1 MEKVLKMMLNA
12 QKEMVLEKNAIE
24 INLEIISE
32 ALEETVC
39 ILQDLISEGKFEE
52 AKGLLDECSNIQQE
66 QEDLEILL
74 ANKQSDYAALTV
86 MIEEAK
92 RLVSK
97 YEIDDSECEEEEETL
112 ETFSLDGLFAAAG
125 FFSME

>member
-1 MEKVLKMMLNA
+1 MA
-12 QKEMVLEKNAIE
+12 LEKKAIE
-24 INLEIISE
+24 LSLEIISE

-74 ANKQSDYAALTV
+74 VNKQSDYAALEG

-92 RLVSK
+92 HLVSK
-97 YEIDDSECEEEEETL
+97 YEIDDTECEEEENILIRGLLCRYWVHCNEIMVAGGLPTPPL
-112 ETFSLDGLFAAAG
+112 TF
-125 FFSME
+125 

>member
-1 MEKVLKMMLNA
+1 MKKMLNTMLNV

-74 ANKQSDYAALTV
+74 VNKQSDYAALTV

-97 YEIDDSECEEEEETL
+97 YEINDIEGEEEEA
-112 ETFSLDGLFAAAG
+112 TFSPEGFLAAAG
-125 FFSME
+125 FFSMK

>member
-1 MEKVLKMMLNA
+1 MKKMLNTMLNA

-66 QEDLEILL
+66 KEDLEILL
-74 ANKQSDYAALTV
+74 VNKQSDYAALEG
-86 MIEEAK
+86 MIEETK
-92 RLVSK
+92 RLITK
-97 YEIDDSECEEEEETL
+97 YETDNTECEEETTSSL
-112 ETFSLDGLFAAAG
+112 EDVLAALVFLA
-125 FFSME
+125 ME

>member
-1 MEKVLKMMLNA
+1 MEKVLKMMLNV
-12 QKEMVLEKNAIE
+12 QKEMVLEKEAIE
-24 INLEIISE
+24 VDLEIISGV
-32 ALEETVC
+32 LEEAAY
-39 ILQDLISEGKFEE
+39 ILQDLISQGKFEK
-52 AKGLLDECSNIQQE
+52 AKGFLDECSKLQQK
-66 QEDLEILL
+66 QEELEILL
-74 ANKQSDYAALTV
+74 SNKKGDYSALEC

>member
-1 MEKVLKMMLNA
+1 MEKVLNMMLNV
-12 QKEMVLEKNAIE
+12 QKEMVLEKNAIKV
-24 INLEIISE
+24 NLEIISE

-74 ANKQSDYAALTV
+74 VNKQSDYAALTV

-97 YEIDDSECEEEEETL
+97 YEINDIEGEEEEA
-112 ETFSLDGLFAAAG
+112 TFSPEDFLAAAG
-125 FFSME
+125 FFSMR

>member
-1 MEKVLKMMLNA
+1 MEKMLNMMLNV
-12 QKEMVLEKNAIE
+12 QKEMVLEKNAIK

-74 ANKQSDYAALTV
+74 VNKQSDYAALTV
-86 MIEEAK
+86 MIEETK

-97 YEIDDSECEEEEETL
+97 YEINDIECEEEEA
-112 ETFSLDGLFAAAG
+112 TFSPEDFLAAAG
-125 FFSME
+125 FFSMK

>member
-1 MEKVLKMMLNA
+1 MEKVLKMMLNV

-66 QEDLEILL
+66 KEDLEILL
-74 ANKQSDYAALTV
+74 SNKQGDYSALEC
-86 MIEEAK
+86 MIEQTK
-92 RLVSK
+92 RLVAK
-97 YEIDDSECEEEEETL
+97 YETDNTECEEEEETI
-112 ETFSLDGLFAAAG
+112 SLDGLFAAAG

>member
-1 MEKVLKMMLNA
+1 MEKMLNTMLNV
-12 QKEMVLEKNAIE
+12 QKDMALEKKAIE
-24 INLEIISE
+24 LSLEIISE

-74 ANKQSDYAALTV
+74 VNKQSDYAALEG
-86 MIEEAK
+86 MIKEAK
-92 RLVSK
+92 HLVSK
-97 YEIDDSECEEEEETL
+97 YEIDDTECEEEE
-112 ETFSLDGLFAAAG
+112 TFSLEDFFAAIG
-125 FFSME
+125 FTVMK